1 MPKFSIE
8 TWVDVYSMLTD
19 VFSMPPSLVI
29 SEIPLEDIVQM
40 AYNKT
45 AFEGWKSYAIEKSQ
59 KK

>member
-1 MPKFSIE
+1 
-8 TWVDVYSMLTD
+8 
-19 VFSMPPSLVI
+19 MPPSLVI